1 MDLLRAATLDTDR
14 AAAAWR
20 RWIST
25 HVINDAYHRSTDLLP
40 AVSANL
46 SNEVLGHE
54 ADRLRGLRRR
64 GWFNTQFRLEA
75 MVDALALLEPLGVRP
90 ILAKGAALSTTV
102 YAEPGLRPIADVD
115 LVIGSDDF
123 DDALAAFA
131 AAGWRRPTA
140 TLSPYDHAVEVVDQ
154 RGRSIDLHRWVLFP
168 RFSLVPEDDWME
180 RSVPY
185 SVRGC
190 DVFRFRCA
198 DELVLTVL
206 HGLLVNSASSVRWP
220 LDVVQLARDAP
231 AVEGVTPEA
240 FWSEVAESASAIA
253 AGPVV
258 ANALEMCRVELDAN
272 IPSAFVEQLVATPL
286 DRSLAQHWTLCRR
299 GITLE
304 WRLRRYS
311 KVERATG
318 RRPTIRGY
326 VGPRVEALKS
336 KGISTTLS
344 VRADRVKQVIA
355 DQRRD

>member
-1 MDLLRAATLDTDR
+1 VKVGPSESSAVRRIGRAGPNGNEMDLLRAATLDTDR

-25 HVINDAYHRSTDLLP
+25 HVVNDAYHRSTDLLP

-75 MVDALALLEPLGVRP
+75 MVDALALLEPLGVGP

-115 LVIGSDDF
+115 LVIGSDGF

-140 TLSPYDHAVEVVDQ
+140 TLSPYDHAVEVVDE

-190 DVFRFRCA
+190 DVSRFRCA

-231 AVEGVTPEA
+231 
-240 FWSEVAESASAIA
+240 
-253 AGPVV
+253 
-258 ANALEMCRVELDAN
+258 
-272 IPSAFVEQLVATPL
+272 Q
-286 DRSLAQHWTLCRR
+286 
-299 GITLE
+299 
-304 WRLRRYS
+304 S
-311 KVERATG
+311 KA
-318 RRPTIRGY
+318 
-326 VGPRVEALKS
+326 
-336 KGISTTLS
+336 
-344 VRADRVKQVIA
+344 
-355 DQRRD
+355 